1 MDAKLNHSEISA
13 LLAKECN
20 ISAAKAELFT
30 KAFFDL
36 IIEGLEQDGMVKVN
50 GLGTFKI
57 TEVAS
62 RGSVNVNTGEKIEI
76 KGHGKLTFIPAE
88 TLKEAVN
95 QHFAMFE
102 PVEVD
107 ENYQP
112 EEVEDNENEETTVVE
127 VEAEPAAPSVPV
139 SEIEEEEPAMQVVEH
154 RTFVEIEEEVPA
166 MPVEEQHTKIEIE
179 EEVPFVE
186 EAHAAP
192 VVSQPVVAEVEEPVA
207 VEEPVVDVVEE
218 SPAVKEEDPVAA
230 VVEEAPV
237 AKVEESVAETV
248 APVVRN
254 ERPSEP
260 VMVKVPLKKKPL
272 VENTPKRKKS
282 RWSVYLVAVMVVA
295 VALILVNR
303 MDVSDTV
310 AVEDDKK
317 TVQPAMTEQ
326 KTKDIVATVPVVK
339 DTVAETKVVAEKEV
353 VMVVAEPEKTAVDAV
368 KVAKNR
374 DGKYRFVMVDEL
386 AARDLRSITVADT
399 THYVFDGDLARHT
412 LARKE
417 TLARIAYK
425 YYGDKKLWPYIV
437 KYNKIANPKGLKP
450 GRRLRIPRLFPKE

>member
-13 LLAKECN
+13 LLAKESN
-20 ISAAKAELFT
+20 ISAAKAELYT

-36 IIEGLEQDGMVKVN
+36 IIEGLEQDGVVKVN

-88 TLKEAVN
+88 TLKEVVN
-95 QHFAMFE
+95 QPFAMFE
-102 PVEVD
+102 PVEID

-112 EEVEDNENEETTVVE
+112 EEVEDNENEETPVVE

-139 SEIEEEEPAMQVVEH
+139 SEIEEEEPAMPVVEH

-186 EAHAAP
+186 ETPAAP
-192 VVSQPVVAEVEEPVA
+192 VVSQPVVAEVEEPV

-218 SPAVKEEDPVAA
+218 APAVKEEEPVAA

-237 AKVEESVAETV
+237 AKVEEPVAETV

-260 VMVKVPLKKKPL
+260 VMVKVPPKKKPV
-272 VENTPKRKKS
+272 VEETPKRKKS

-303 MDVSDTV
+303 IDVSDTV

-326 KTKDIVATVPVVK
+326 KTKDIVATAQVVK

-353 VMVVAEPEKTAVDAV
+353 AMVVAEPEKTAVDAV

-412 LARKE
+412 LAKRE

>member
-13 LLAKECN
+13 LLAKESN

-36 IIEGLEQDGMVKVN
+36 IIEGLEQDGVVKVN

-88 TLKEAVN
+88 TLKEVVN
-95 QHFAMFE
+95 QPFAMFE

-112 EEVEDNENEETTVVE
+112 EEVEDNENEETPVVE

-139 SEIEEEEPAMQVVEH
+139 SEIEEEEPAMPVVEH

-186 EAHAAP
+186 EAPAAP
-192 VVSQPVVAEVEEPVA
+192 VVSQPVVAEVEEPV
-207 VEEPVVDVVEE
+207 VEEPVDDVVEE
-218 SPAVKEEDPVAA
+218 APAVKEEEPVAA

-237 AKVEESVAETV
+237 AKVEEPVAETV

-260 VMVKVPLKKKPL
+260 VMVKVPPKKKPV
-272 VENTPKRKKS
+272 VEETPKRKKS

-317 TVQPAMTEQ
+317 SVQPAMTEQ
-326 KTKDIVATVPVVK
+326 KTKDIVATAPVVK
-339 DTVAETKVVAEKEV
+339 DTVAETKAVAEKEV
-353 VMVVAEPEKTAVDAV
+353 AMVVAEPETTAVDAV

-412 LARKE
+412 LAKRE

>member
-13 LLAKECN
+13 LLAKESN

-36 IIEGLEQDGMVKVN
+36 IIEGLEQDGVVKIN

-76 KGHGKLTFIPAE
+76 KGHGKLTFTPAE
-88 TLKEAVN
+88 TLKEVVN
-95 QHFAMFE
+95 QPFAMFE

-112 EEVEDNENEETTVVE
+112 EEVEDNENEETPVVE
-127 VEAEPAAPSVPV
+127 VEAEPAAPLVPV
-139 SEIEEEEPAMQVVEH
+139 SEIEEEEPAMPVVEH

-186 EAHAAP
+186 EAPAAP
-192 VVSQPVVAEVEEPVA
+192 VVSQPVVAEVEEPV
-207 VEEPVVDVVEE
+207 VEEPVDDVVEE
-218 SPAVKEEDPVAA
+218 APAVKEEEPVAA

-237 AKVEESVAETV
+237 AKEEEPVAETV
-248 APVVRN
+248 VPVVRN

-260 VMVKVPLKKKPL
+260 VMVKVPPKKKPV
-272 VENTPKRKKS
+272 VEETPKRKKS
-282 RWSVYLVAVMVVA
+282 RWSIYLVAVMVVA

-353 VMVVAEPEKTAVDAV
+353 AMVVAEPEKTAVDAV

-412 LARKE
+412 LAKRE

>member
-13 LLAKECN
+13 LLAKESN

-36 IIEGLEQDGMVKVN
+36 IIEGLEQDGVVKIN

-88 TLKEAVN
+88 TLKEVVN
-95 QHFAMFE
+95 QPFAMFE

-112 EEVEDNENEETTVVE
+112 DVVEDNENEEPAVVE
-127 VEAEPAAPSVPV
+127 VEVEQAVPLLPV
-139 SEIEEEEPAMQVVEH
+139 SEIEEEEPAGQVVEH

-166 MPVEEQHTKIEIE
+166 MPVEEQHFKIEIE

-186 EAHAAP
+186 ETHVAP
-192 VVSQPVVAEVEEPVA
+192 VVSQPVAAVVEEPI
-207 VEEPVVDVVEE
+207 
-218 SPAVKEEDPVAA
+218 
-230 VVEEAPV
+230 VEEAPV
-237 AKVEESVAETV
+237 AEIEEPVATVVEETPVAKVEEQIAEPV
-248 APVVRN
+248 APVTQN

-260 VMVKVPLKKKPL
+260 VLVKVPPKKKT
-272 VENTPKRKKS
+272 VTESAPKRKKS
-282 RWSVYLVAVMVVA
+282 RWNIYLIATMA
-295 VALILVNR
+295 VAAALVLINR
-303 MDVSDTV
+303 MNVDKVEVVEDTKQPAPVAMVEPATVNTVVTDSVVSDTASSAEDVTVKEDAKVVVEPEKTV
-310 AVEDDKK
+310 AVEN
-317 TVQPAMTEQ
+317 
-326 KTKDIVATVPVVK
+326 
-339 DTVAETKVVAEKEV
+339 
-353 VMVVAEPEKTAVDAV
+353 
-368 KVAKNR
+368 VAKNR
-374 DGKYRFVMVDEL
+374 DGKYSFVMVDEL

-399 THYVFDGDLARHT
+399 TLYVFDGDLARHT
-412 LARKE
+412 LAKKE

-437 KYNKIANPKGLKP
+437 KYNKIAKPKGLKP
-450 GRRLRIPRLFPKE
+450 GRKLRIPRLLPKE

>member
-13 LLAKECN
+13 LLAKESN

-36 IIEGLEQDGMVKVN
+36 IIEGLEQDGVVKVN

-88 TLKEAVN
+88 TLKEVVN
-95 QHFAMFE
+95 QPFAMFE

-112 EEVEDNENEETTVVE
+112 EEVEDNENEETPVVE

-139 SEIEEEEPAMQVVEH
+139 SEIEEEEPAMPVVEH

-186 EAHAAP
+186 EAPAAP
-192 VVSQPVVAEVEEPVA
+192 VVSQPVVAEVEEPV
-207 VEEPVVDVVEE
+207 VEEPVDDVVEE
-218 SPAVKEEDPVAA
+218 APAVKEEEPVAA

-237 AKVEESVAETV
+237 AKVEEPVAETV

-260 VMVKVPLKKKPL
+260 VMVKVPPKKKPV
-272 VENTPKRKKS
+272 VEEIPKRKKS

-317 TVQPAMTEQ
+317 SVQPAMTEQ
-326 KTKDIVATVPVVK
+326 KTKDIVATAPVVK
-339 DTVAETKVVAEKEV
+339 DTVAETKAVAEKEV
-353 VMVVAEPEKTAVDAV
+353 AMVVAEPETTAVDAV

-412 LARKE
+412 LAKRE

>member
-13 LLAKECN
+13 LLAKESN
-20 ISAAKAELFT
+20 ISAAKAELYT

-36 IIEGLEQDGMVKVN
+36 IIEGLEQDGVVKVN

-88 TLKEAVN
+88 TLKEVVN
-95 QHFAMFE
+95 QPFAMFE
-102 PVEVD
+102 PVEID

-112 EEVEDNENEETTVVE
+112 EEVEDNENEETPVVE

-139 SEIEEEEPAMQVVEH
+139 SEIEEEEPAMPVVEH

-186 EAHAAP
+186 EAPAAP
-192 VVSQPVVAEVEEPVA
+192 VVSQPVVAEVEEPV

-218 SPAVKEEDPVAA
+218 APAVKEEEPVAA

-237 AKVEESVAETV
+237 AKVEEPVAETV

-260 VMVKVPLKKKPL
+260 VMVKVPPKKKPV
-272 VENTPKRKKS
+272 VEETPKRKKS

-326 KTKDIVATVPVVK
+326 KTKDNVATVPVVK

-353 VMVVAEPEKTAVDAV
+353 AMVVAEPEKTAVDAV

-412 LARKE
+412 LAKRE

>member
-95 QHFAMFE
+95 QPFAMFE

-112 EEVEDNENEETTVVE
+112 EEVEDNENEETPVVE

-139 SEIEEEEPAMQVVEH
+139 SEIEEEEPAMPVVEH

-186 EAHAAP
+186 EAP
-192 VVSQPVVAEVEEPVA
+192 VVSQPVVAEVEESV

-218 SPAVKEEDPVAA
+218 APAVKEEEPVAA

-237 AKVEESVAETV
+237 AKEEEPVAETV

-260 VMVKVPLKKKPL
+260 VMVKVPPKKKPV
-272 VENTPKRKKS
+272 VEETPKRKKS
-282 RWSVYLVAVMVVA
+282 RWSVYLVAIMVVA
-295 VALILVNR
+295 VALVLVNR
-303 MDVSDTV
+303 MDVNN
-310 AVEDDKK
+310 AVEDGKK
-317 TVQPAMTEQ
+317 AAQVTVTEQ
-326 KTKDIVATVPVVK
+326 KSADAVAVAPVVK
-339 DTVAETKVVAEKEV
+339 DTVAATKKVAEKEDAT
-353 VMVVAEPEKTAVDAV
+353 VVAEPEKTAVDAV

>member
-13 LLAKECN
+13 LLAKESN
-20 ISAAKAELFT
+20 ISAAKAELYT

-36 IIEGLEQDGMVKVN
+36 IIEGLEQDGVVKVN

-88 TLKEAVN
+88 TLKEVVN
-95 QHFAMFE
+95 QPFAMFE

-112 EEVEDNENEETTVVE
+112 EEVEDNENEETPVAE

-139 SEIEEEEPAMQVVEH
+139 SEIEEEEPAMPVVEH

-186 EAHAAP
+186 EAPVAP
-192 VVSQPVVAEVEEPVA
+192 VVSQPVVAEVEEPV

-218 SPAVKEEDPVAA
+218 APAAKEEEPVAA

-237 AKVEESVAETV
+237 AKEEEPVAETV

-260 VMVKVPLKKKPL
+260 VMVKVPPKKKPV
-272 VENTPKRKKS
+272 VEETSKRKKS

-317 TVQPAMTEQ
+317 SVQPAMTEQ

-353 VMVVAEPEKTAVDAV
+353 AMVVAEPEKTAVDVV

-412 LARKE
+412 LAKRE

>member
-13 LLAKECN
+13 LLAKESN
-20 ISAAKAELFT
+20 ISAAKAELYT

-36 IIEGLEQDGMVKVN
+36 IIEGLEQDGVVKVN

-88 TLKEAVN
+88 TLKEVVN
-95 QHFAMFE
+95 QPFAMFE

-112 EEVEDNENEETTVVE
+112 EEVEDNENEETPVVE

-139 SEIEEEEPAMQVVEH
+139 SEIEEEEPAMPVVEH

-186 EAHAAP
+186 EAPAAP
-192 VVSQPVVAEVEEPVA
+192 VVSQPVVAEVEEPV

-218 SPAVKEEDPVAA
+218 APAVKEEEPVAA

-237 AKVEESVAETV
+237 AKEEEPVAETV

-260 VMVKVPLKKKPL
+260 VMVKVPPKKKPV
-272 VENTPKRKKS
+272 VEETPKRKKS

-317 TVQPAMTEQ
+317 SVQPAMTEQ
-326 KTKDIVATVPVVK
+326 KTKDIVATAPVVK

-353 VMVVAEPEKTAVDAV
+353 AMVVAEPEKTAVDAV

-412 LARKE
+412 LAKRE

>member
-13 LLAKECN
+13 LLAKESN
-20 ISAAKAELFT
+20 ISAAKAELYT

-36 IIEGLEQDGMVKVN
+36 IIEGLEQDGVVKVN

-88 TLKEAVN
+88 TLKEVVN
-95 QHFAMFE
+95 QPFAMFE
-102 PVEVD
+102 PVEID

-112 EEVEDNENEETTVVE
+112 EEVEDNENEETPVVE

-139 SEIEEEEPAMQVVEH
+139 SEIEEEEPAMPVVEH

-186 EAHAAP
+186 EAPAAP
-192 VVSQPVVAEVEEPVA
+192 VVSQPVVAEVEEPV

-218 SPAVKEEDPVAA
+218 APAVKEEEPVAA

-237 AKVEESVAETV
+237 AKEKEPVAETV
-248 APVVRN
+248 APVLRN

-260 VMVKVPLKKKPL
+260 VMVKVPPKKKPV
-272 VENTPKRKKS
+272 VEETPKRKKS

-326 KTKDIVATVPVVK
+326 KTADIVATAPVVK
-339 DTVAETKVVAEKEV
+339 DTVAEAKEV
-353 VMVVAEPEKTAVDAV
+353 AAKEVATVVAEPEKTAVDAV

-412 LARKE
+412 LAKRE

-450 GRRLRIPRLFPKE
+450 GCRLRIPRLFPKE

>member
-13 LLAKECN
+13 LLAKESN
-20 ISAAKAELFT
+20 ISAAKAELYT

-36 IIEGLEQDGMVKVN
+36 IIEGLEQDGVVKVN

-88 TLKEAVN
+88 TLKEVVN
-95 QHFAMFE
+95 QPFAMFE

-112 EEVEDNENEETTVVE
+112 EEVEDNENEETPVVE

-139 SEIEEEEPAMQVVEH
+139 SEIEEEEPAMPVVEH

-179 EEVPFVE
+179 EEVPFVD
-186 EAHAAP
+186 EAPAAP
-192 VVSQPVVAEVEEPVA
+192 VVSQPVVAEVEEPV

-218 SPAVKEEDPVAA
+218 APAVKEEEPVAA

-237 AKVEESVAETV
+237 AKVEEPVAETV

-260 VMVKVPLKKKPL
+260 VMVKVPPKKKPV
-272 VENTPKRKKS
+272 VEETPKRKKS

-317 TVQPAMTEQ
+317 SVQPAMTEQ
-326 KTKDIVATVPVVK
+326 KTKDIVATAPVVK

-353 VMVVAEPEKTAVDAV
+353 AMVVAEPEKTAVDAV

-412 LARKE
+412 LAKRE

>member
-13 LLAKECN
+13 LLAKESN
-20 ISAAKAELFT
+20 ISAAKAELYT

-36 IIEGLEQDGMVKVN
+36 IIEGLEQDGVVKVN

-88 TLKEAVN
+88 TLKEVVN
-95 QHFAMFE
+95 QPFAMFE

-112 EEVEDNENEETTVVE
+112 EEVEDNENEETPVVE

-139 SEIEEEEPAMQVVEH
+139 SEIEEEEPAMPVVEH

-186 EAHAAP
+186 EAPAAP
-192 VVSQPVVAEVEEPVA
+192 VVSQPVVAEVEEPV

-218 SPAVKEEDPVAA
+218 APAVKEEEPVAA

-237 AKVEESVAETV
+237 AKVEEPVAETV

-260 VMVKVPLKKKPL
+260 VMVKVPPKKKPV
-272 VENTPKRKKS
+272 VEETPKRKKS

-317 TVQPAMTEQ
+317 SVQPAMTEQ
-326 KTKDIVATVPVVK
+326 KTKDIVATAPVVK

-353 VMVVAEPEKTAVDAV
+353 AMVVAEPEKTAVDAV

-412 LARKE
+412 LAKRE

>member
-13 LLAKECN
+13 LLAKESN
-20 ISAAKAELFT
+20 ISAAKAELYT

-36 IIEGLEQDGMVKVN
+36 IIEGLEQDGVVKVN

-88 TLKEAVN
+88 TLKEVVN
-95 QHFAMFE
+95 QPFAMFE
-102 PVEVD
+102 PVEID

-112 EEVEDNENEETTVVE
+112 EEVEDNENEETPVVE

-139 SEIEEEEPAMQVVEH
+139 SEIEEEEPAMPVVEH

-186 EAHAAP
+186 EAPAAP
-192 VVSQPVVAEVEEPVA
+192 VVSQPVVAEVEEPV

-218 SPAVKEEDPVAA
+218 APAVKEEEPVAA

-237 AKVEESVAETV
+237 AKEEEPVAETV

-260 VMVKVPLKKKPL
+260 VMVKVPPKKKPV
-272 VENTPKRKKS
+272 VEETPKRKKS

-326 KTKDIVATVPVVK
+326 KTKDIVATAPVVK
-339 DTVAETKVVAEKEV
+339 DTVAETKVVAEKGV
-353 VMVVAEPEKTAVDAV
+353 AMVVAEPEKTAVDAV

-412 LARKE
+412 LAKRE

>member
-13 LLAKECN
+13 LLAKESN

-36 IIEGLEQDGMVKVN
+36 IIEGLEQDGVVKIN

-88 TLKEAVN
+88 TLKEVVN
-95 QHFAMFE
+95 QPFAMFE
-102 PVEVD
+102 PVEID

-112 EEVEDNENEETTVVE
+112 EEVEDNENEETPVVE

-139 SEIEEEEPAMQVVEH
+139 SEIEEEEPAMPVVEH

-186 EAHAAP
+186 EAPAAP
-192 VVSQPVVAEVEEPVA
+192 VVSQPVVAEVEEPV

-218 SPAVKEEDPVAA
+218 APAVKEEEPVAA

-237 AKVEESVAETV
+237 AKVEEPVAETV

-260 VMVKVPLKKKPL
+260 VMVKVPPKKKPV
-272 VENTPKRKKS
+272 VEETPKRKKS

-317 TVQPAMTEQ
+317 TAQPAMTEQ
-326 KTKDIVATVPVVK
+326 KTADIVATAPVVK
-339 DTVAETKVVAEKEV
+339 DTVAEAKEV
-353 VMVVAEPEKTAVDAV
+353 AAKEVATVVAEPEKTAVDAV

-374 DGKYRFVMVDEL
+374 NGKYSFVMVDEL

-399 THYVFDGDLARHT
+399 TLYVFDGDLARHT
-412 LARKE
+412 LAKRE

-450 GRRLRIPRLFPKE
+450 GCRLRIPRLFPKE

>member
-13 LLAKECN
+13 LLAKESN
-20 ISAAKAELFT
+20 ISAAKAELYT

-36 IIEGLEQDGMVKVN
+36 IIEGLEQDGVVKVN

-88 TLKEAVN
+88 TLKEVVN
-95 QHFAMFE
+95 QPFAMFE
-102 PVEVD
+102 PVEID

-112 EEVEDNENEETTVVE
+112 EEVEDNENEETPVVE

-139 SEIEEEEPAMQVVEH
+139 SEIEEEEPAMPVVEH

-186 EAHAAP
+186 EAPAAP
-192 VVSQPVVAEVEEPVA
+192 VVSQPVVAEVEEPV

-218 SPAVKEEDPVAA
+218 APAVKEEEPVAA

-237 AKVEESVAETV
+237 AKEEEPVAETV

-260 VMVKVPLKKKPL
+260 VMVKVPPKKKPV
-272 VENTPKRKKS
+272 VEETPKRKKS

-353 VMVVAEPEKTAVDAV
+353 AMVVAEPKKTAVDAV

-412 LARKE
+412 LAKRE

>member
-13 LLAKECN
+13 LLAKESN
-20 ISAAKAELFT
+20 ISAAKAELYT

-36 IIEGLEQDGMVKVN
+36 IIEGLEQDGVVKVN

-88 TLKEAVN
+88 TLKEVVN
-95 QHFAMFE
+95 QPFAMFE
-102 PVEVD
+102 PVEID

-112 EEVEDNENEETTVVE
+112 EEVEDNENEETPVVE

-139 SEIEEEEPAMQVVEH
+139 SEIEEEEPAMPVVEH

-166 MPVEEQHTKIEIE
+166 MPVEELHTKIEIE

-186 EAHAAP
+186 EAPVAP
-192 VVSQPVVAEVEEPVA
+192 VVSQPVVAEVEEPV

-218 SPAVKEEDPVAA
+218 APAVKEEEPVAA

-237 AKVEESVAETV
+237 TKVEEPVAETV

-260 VMVKVPLKKKPL
+260 VMVKVPPKKKPV
-272 VENTPKRKKS
+272 VEETPKRKKS

-303 MDVSDTV
+303 MNVDKVEVVEDTKQPAPVAMVEPATVNTVVTDSVVSDTASSAEDVIVKEDAKVVVEPEKTV
-310 AVEDDKK
+310 AVEN
-317 TVQPAMTEQ
+317 
-326 KTKDIVATVPVVK
+326 
-339 DTVAETKVVAEKEV
+339 
-353 VMVVAEPEKTAVDAV
+353 
-368 KVAKNR
+368 VAKNR
-374 DGKYRFVMVDEL
+374 DGKYSFVMVDEL

-399 THYVFDGDLARHT
+399 TLYVFDGDLARHT
-412 LARKE
+412 LAKKE

>member
-95 QHFAMFE
+95 QPFAMFE

-112 EEVEDNENEETTVVE
+112 EEVENNENEETPVVE

-139 SEIEEEEPAMQVVEH
+139 SEIEEEEPAMPVVEH

-186 EAHAAP
+186 EAPVAP
-192 VVSQPVVAEVEEPVA
+192 VVSQPVVAEVEEPV

-218 SPAVKEEDPVAA
+218 APAVKEEEPVAA

-237 AKVEESVAETV
+237 AKEEEPVAETV

-260 VMVKVPLKKKPL
+260 VMVKVPLKKKPV

-282 RWSVYLVAVMVVA
+282 RWSVYLVAIMVVA

-303 MDVSDTV
+303 MDVNN
-310 AVEDDKK
+310 AVEDGKK
-317 TVQPAMTEQ
+317 AAQVTVTGQNSADAVAIAPA
-326 KTKDIVATVPVVK
+326 VK
-339 DTVAETKVVAEKEV
+339 DTVAATKKVAEKEDAT
-353 VMVVAEPEKTAVDAV
+353 VVAEPDKTAADAV

>member
-95 QHFAMFE
+95 QPFAMFE

-112 EEVEDNENEETTVVE
+112 EEVEDNENEETSVVE

-139 SEIEEEEPAMQVVEH
+139 SEIEEEEPAMPVVEH

-218 SPAVKEEDPVAA
+218 SPAVKEEEPVAA
-230 VVEEAPV
+230 VVEEATV

-260 VMVKVPLKKKPL
+260 VMVKVPLKKKPV

-282 RWSVYLVAVMVVA
+282 RWSVYLVAIMVVA

-303 MDVSDTV
+303 MDVNN
-310 AVEDDKK
+310 AVEDGKK
-317 TVQPAMTEQ
+317 VAQVTVTEQ
-326 KTKDIVATVPVVK
+326 KTKDIVATAPVVK
-339 DTVAETKVVAEKEV
+339 DTVAETKVVAEKEDAT
-353 VMVVAEPEKTAVDAV
+353 VVAEPDKTAADAV

-386 AARDLRSITVADT
+386 AARDLRSITIADT

>member
-13 LLAKECN
+13 LLAKESN

-95 QHFAMFE
+95 QPFAMFE

-112 EEVEDNENEETTVVE
+112 EEVEDNENEETSVVE

-139 SEIEEEEPAMQVVEH
+139 SEIEEEEPAMPVVEH

-186 EAHAAP
+186 ETPAAP
-192 VVSQPVVAEVEEPVA
+192 VVSQPVVAEVEEPV

-218 SPAVKEEDPVAA
+218 AHAVKEEEPVAA

-237 AKVEESVAETV
+237 AKVEEPVAETV

-260 VMVKVPLKKKPL
+260 VMVKVPPKKKPV
-272 VENTPKRKKS
+272 VEETPKRKKS

-326 KTKDIVATVPVVK
+326 KTKDVVATVPVVK

-353 VMVVAEPEKTAVDAV
+353 AMVVAEPEKTAVDAV

-374 DGKYRFVMVDEL
+374 DGKYSFVMVDEL

-399 THYVFDGDLARHT
+399 TLYVFDGDLARHT
-412 LARKE
+412 LAKKE

>member
-13 LLAKECN
+13 LLAKESN
-20 ISAAKAELFT
+20 ISAAKAELYT

-36 IIEGLEQDGMVKVN
+36 IIEGLEQDGVVKVN

-88 TLKEAVN
+88 TLKEVVN
-95 QHFAMFE
+95 QPFAMFE
-102 PVEVD
+102 PVEID

-112 EEVEDNENEETTVVE
+112 EEVEDNENEETPVVE

-139 SEIEEEEPAMQVVEH
+139 SEIEEEEPAMPVVEH

-186 EAHAAP
+186 EAPVAP
-192 VVSQPVVAEVEEPVA
+192 VVSQPVVAEVEEPV

-218 SPAVKEEDPVAA
+218 APAVKEEEPVAA

-237 AKVEESVAETV
+237 AKEEEPVAETV
-248 APVVRN
+248 VPVVRN

-260 VMVKVPLKKKPL
+260 VMVKVPPKKKPV
-272 VENTPKRKKS
+272 VEETPKRKKS

-353 VMVVAEPEKTAVDAV
+353 AMVVAEPEKTAVDAV

-412 LARKE
+412 LAKRE

>member
-13 LLAKECN
+13 LLAKESN

-36 IIEGLEQDGMVKVN
+36 IIEGLEQDGVVKIN

-76 KGHGKLTFIPAE
+76 KGHGKLTFTPAE
-88 TLKEAVN
+88 TLKEVVN
-95 QHFAMFE
+95 QPFAMFE

-112 EEVEDNENEETTVVE
+112 EEVEDNENEETPVVE
-127 VEAEPAAPSVPV
+127 VEAEPAAPLVPV
-139 SEIEEEEPAMQVVEH
+139 SEIEEEEPAMPVVEH

-186 EAHAAP
+186 EAPVAP
-192 VVSQPVVAEVEEPVA
+192 VVSQPVVAEVEEPV

-218 SPAVKEEDPVAA
+218 APAVKEEEPVAA

-237 AKVEESVAETV
+237 AKEEEPVAETV
-248 APVVRN
+248 VPVVRN

-260 VMVKVPLKKKPL
+260 VMVKVPPKKKPV
-272 VENTPKRKKS
+272 VEETPKRKKS

-353 VMVVAEPEKTAVDAV
+353 AMVVAEPEKTAVDAV

-412 LARKE
+412 LAKRE

>member
-13 LLAKECN
+13 LLAKESN
-20 ISAAKAELFT
+20 ISAAKAELYT

-36 IIEGLEQDGMVKVN
+36 IIEGLEQDGVVKVN

-95 QHFAMFE
+95 QPFAMFE

-112 EEVEDNENEETTVVE
+112 EEVENNENEETSVVE
-127 VEAEPAAPSVPV
+127 VEAEHAAPSVPV
-139 SEIEEEEPAMQVVEH
+139 SEIEEEEPVMQVVEH

-218 SPAVKEEDPVAA
+218 SPAVKEEEPVAA

-237 AKVEESVAETV
+237 AKVEESMAETV

-260 VMVKVPLKKKPL
+260 VMVKVPLKKKPV

-282 RWSVYLVAVMVVA
+282 RWSVYLVAIMVVA

-303 MDVSDTV
+303 MDVNN
-310 AVEDDKK
+310 AVEDGKIAAQV
-317 TVQPAMTEQ
+317 TVTEQ
-326 KTKDIVATVPVVK
+326 KSANAVAIAPTVK
-339 DTVAETKVVAEKEV
+339 DTVAETKVVAEKEDATV
-353 VMVVAEPEKTAVDAV
+353 IAEPDKTAADAV

-386 AARDLRSITVADT
+386 AARDLRSITIADT

-412 LARKE
+412 LAKKE

>member
-13 LLAKECN
+13 LLAKESN

-36 IIEGLEQDGMVKVN
+36 IIEGLEQDGVVKVN

-88 TLKEAVN
+88 TLKEVVN
-95 QHFAMFE
+95 QPFAMFE
-102 PVEVD
+102 PVEID

-112 EEVEDNENEETTVVE
+112 EEVEDNENEETPVVE

-139 SEIEEEEPAMQVVEH
+139 SEIEEEEPAMPVVEH

-166 MPVEEQHTKIEIE
+166 LPVEEQHTKIEIE

-186 EAHAAP
+186 EAPAAP
-192 VVSQPVVAEVEEPVA
+192 VVSQPVVAEVEEPV
-207 VEEPVVDVVEE
+207 VEEPVDDVVEE
-218 SPAVKEEDPVAA
+218 APAVKEEDPVAA

-237 AKVEESVAETV
+237 AKVEEPVAETV

-260 VMVKVPLKKKPL
+260 VMVKVPPKKKPV
-272 VENTPKRKKS
+272 VEETPKRKKS

-326 KTKDIVATVPVVK
+326 KTKDNVATVPVVK

-353 VMVVAEPEKTAVDAV
+353 AMVVAEPEKTAVDAV
-368 KVAKNR
+368 KIAKNR
-374 DGKYRFVMVDEL
+374 DGKYSFVIVDEL

-399 THYVFDGDLARHT
+399 TLYVFDGDLTRHT
-412 LARKE
+412 LAKKE

-437 KYNKIANPKGLKP
+437 KYNKIAKPKGLKP
-450 GRRLRIPRLFPKE
+450 GRKLRIPRLLPKE